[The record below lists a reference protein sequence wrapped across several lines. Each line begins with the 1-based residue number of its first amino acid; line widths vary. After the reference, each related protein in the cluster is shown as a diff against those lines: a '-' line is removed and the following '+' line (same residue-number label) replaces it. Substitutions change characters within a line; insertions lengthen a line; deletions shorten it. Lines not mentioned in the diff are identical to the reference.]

1 MTQNIIRSTDE
12 KGEISESHDFTQNQ
26 IKLVKLDD
34 SNLKNETHSS
44 SFLRRNQ
51 QVANPNRMFAEFIK
65 EKDELE
71 HSSAKRIMT
80 SNGPKRTSKS
90 KINAIKLYYS

>member
-1 MTQNIIRSTDE
+1 
-12 KGEISESHDFTQNQ
+12 
-26 IKLVKLDD
+26 
-34 SNLKNETHSS
+34 
-44 SFLRRNQ
+44 
-51 QVANPNRMFAEFIK
+51 MFAEFIK